1 MEMSMAA
8 HPIPNLT
15 PEQYLEIERR
25 AEFRSE
31 YYRGVMYA
39 MAGGSSAHSLIIVNF
54 CGELRQAVKGQ
65 KCYVFQTDLRLRVSP
80 AGLFTYPDMMVVCG
94 DPAYADD
101 RRDTVLN
108 PILIVEVLST
118 STERTDR
125 GRKFADYGTLDSLRE
140 YVLVSQREPRIEIYR
155 RQPNAPWLRSEVTG
169 IDAILRIDCLDC
181 NIPLAEIYDKVEFS
195 ES

>member
-1 MEMSMAA
+1 MAA